1 MEWNYFETIGIV
13 GFLVL
18 VIQLLVFRWESR
30 SNSAWRGVRVPVTLR
45 QVLWEWATYVRTA
58 ASHVLIL
65 LNTREAINAWSG
77 VRKDYS
83 IVDRSHCCESKGEI
97 T

>member
-1 MEWNYFETIGIV
+1 V
-13 GFLVL
+13 GEPIEFGMARCEGAGHAQAGTL
-18 VIQLLVFRWESR
+18 
-30 SNSAWRGVRVPVTLR
+30 GVGDVNVDHYRRVDAP
-45 QVLWEWATYVRTA
+45 ARTA

-83 IVDRSHCCESKGEI
+83 IVDPSHCCESKGEI